1 MQNSENILDLS
12 DIKCGK
18 GTCFVFTSWDVQ
30 PPVFNE
36 KVMWY
41 LAYAQESAETTGG
54 RHWQGYVQMMC
65 QQRNVAVKEEL
76 GLKKGYIAAQKASH
90 AEVARAY
97 VWKLDTKVVPPVEFG
112 TFRVSEQ
119 GKRTDIE
126 VFVDAAMDTSA
137 VNTKRKMIQDHKSCM
152 VKYMRAYEDIKATFT
167 DPRTWKTKVVVIYGL
182 AGSGKTTHIN
192 DMFPDAMVMSALE
205 RGWWDEY
212 DRHEVVIM
220 DDFRGSWMKIEEF
233 LALADAI
240 KCTVQAK
247 GSRRKFVAKLIVITC
262 SAPPPQWWGEEAL
275 NGRYQEVERRIDA
288 LYEFKNREKFL
299 KVGWRQHPELYS
311 ANKLHTDYIDV
322 L

>member
-1 MQNSENILDLS
+1 MGEILDLS

-30 PPVFNE
+30 APVFNE

-65 QQRNVAVKEEL
+65 QQRNVAVKTEL

-126 VFVDAAMDTSA
+126 QFVEAASDISQK
-137 VNTKRKMIQDHKSCM
+137 KRQMFKEHGSCM
-152 VKYMRAYEDIKATFT
+152 VKYGRAYDDIRATFT
-167 DPRTWKTKVVVIYGL
+167 EPRDWKTYVTLIIG
-182 AGSGKTTHIN
+182 ATGSGKTRKVHEKYGVAGY
-192 DMFPDAMVMSALE
+192 FPMRKSNN
-205 RGWWDEY
+205 GWWDGY
-212 DRHEVVIM
+212 DAHEIVLI
-220 DDFRGSWMKIEEF
+220 DDFKGWLEPSNMLDLLDRYP
-233 LALADAI
+233 
-240 KCTVQAK
+240 CTVQIK
-247 GSRRKFVAKLIVITC
+247 GSRAQFVPKRIYIT
-262 SAPPPQWWGEEAL
+262 ATKEPEFWW
-275 NGRYQEVERRIDA
+275 RQEVVDPIIAELRRRIDRV
-288 LYEFKNREKFL
+288 E
-299 KVGWRQHPELYS
+299 
-311 ANKLHTDYIDV
+311 YIDRGANGCYYTNKNFEIFD
-322 L
+322 